1 MTNHTNTSE
10 IDRQY
15 ISYLSE
21 QITLKYQQI
30 APERARLHQ
39 EEWDQEVEDTVL
51 GIMDWCSD
59 DVAGAASQIAYKGY
73 VNEPEQILTALEYRF
88 FAFPHCVEWY
98 LSPDNDLPGLKA
110 YIQHVD
116 YLRLLVR
123 AYVQTHQQNT

>member
-1 MTNHTNTSE
+1 MPNHTDTAH

-15 ISYLSE
+15 ITYLSE
-21 QITLKYQQI
+21 QINPKYQQI

-39 EEWDQEVEDTVL
+39 EEWDQEVHDTVL
-51 GIMDWCSD
+51 GIVESRTS

-73 VNEPEQILTALEYRF
+73 INEPEQILAYLEHRF
-88 FAFPHCVEWY
+88 FAIPYCVEWY
-98 LSPDNDLPGLKA
+98 LSPDNDFPGLKA
-110 YIQHVD
+110 YIQHID